1 MKYHLLYLK
10 EKYDVDVHRG
20 EDELVVTI
28 GDQDYTINDF
38 VMQENSVSFRMGDT
52 AYRIVFA
59 RDNAKIYI
67 SLGGEY
73 FTLEL
78 SSRAKYGSEGADQQ
92 GGNVIA
98 SSMPGLLVKLPVK
111 VGDKIKSGDTL
122 AIVEAMKMQSELRSP
137 IDGEVKKINF
147 KEGEQVDA
155 FQTIVEIEN
164 STTQ

>member
-10 EKYDVDVHRG
+10 ERYDVDVRSG

-28 GDQDYTINDF
+28 GEKNYTVNDF
-38 VMQENSVSFRMGDT
+38 VMQENSASFRMRDKT
-52 AYRIVFA
+52 YRIFFA
-59 RDNAKIYI
+59 RDNAKIYV

-78 SSRAKYGSEGADQQ
+78 SSRAKYGSERVDQQ
-92 GGNVIA
+92 GSNVIA
-98 SSMPGLLVKLPVK
+98 SSMPGLLVKLLVK
-111 VGDKIKSGDTL
+111 VGEKVKAGDTL
-122 AIVEAMKMQSELRSP
+122 AIVEAMKMQSELRSH

-155 FQTIVEIEN
+155 FVPIVEIEN
-164 STTQ
+164 STMT